1 MSIIPLDFQRRC
13 EQRWAAR
20 FLRPMPTTPQRQFE
34 RQDQKL
40 AAPAKPKE
48 KNPPS
53 QSDRL
58 EACIGGVSAEP
69 KPRAL
74 LRGAPSRA

>member
-34 RQDQKL
+34 RQDQK
-40 AAPAKPKE
+40 AADQIQVADSADTKPWV
-48 KNPPS
+48 
-53 QSDRL
+53 
-58 EACIGGVSAEP
+58 EAIDYRP
-69 KPRAL
+69 NRA
-74 LRGAPSRA
+74 G

>member
-34 RQDQKL
+34 RQDQK
-40 AAPAKPKE
+40 AADQIQVADYADTKPWV
-48 KNPPS
+48 
-53 QSDRL
+53 
-58 EACIGGVSAEP
+58 EATGYRP
-69 KPRAL
+69 HRA
-74 LRGAPSRA
+74 G

>member
-20 FLRPMPTTPQRQFE
+20 FLRPMPITPQRQFE

-48 KNPPS
+48 KP
-53 QSDRL
+53 
-58 EACIGGVSAEP
+58 AELKRP
-69 KPRAL
+69 A
-74 LRGAPSRA
+74 

>member
-1 MSIIPLDFQRRC
+1 MGIIPLDFQRRC
-13 EQRWAAR
+13 EQRWAGR

-40 AAPAKPKE
+40 AAPGKAKRKTRRI
-48 KNPPS
+48 KNH
-53 QSDRL
+53 RL
-58 EACIGGVSAEP
+58 EACTGGVSAGP

-74 LRGAPSRA
+74 LRGAPS